1 MVNIDTNNF
10 FSIKTAIIYI
20 IAINLIAFLTMGI
33 DKWKAKR
40 GAWRISEGFLL
51 GLVLLGGGVGGIAG
65 MYVFHHKTK
74 KPKFQIGFP
83 AILISEIAIIV
94 YCIIKINNM

>member
-1 MVNIDTNNF
+1 MVNIDTSNF

-20 IAINLIAFLTMGI
+20 IAINIIAFFAMGI

-51 GLVLLGGGVGGIAG
+51 GLVLLGGGVGGILG
-65 MYVFHHKTK
+65 MYIFHHKTK

-83 AILISEIAIIV
+83 AILICEIVTIV
-94 YCIIKINNM
+94 YCLIRFHNM